1 MTRVCQVRLVVRV
14 FLDFLVLLTRVKD
27 SQDSLGFQGDQ
38 DLQASPDPRENL
50 ESWDSLEHL
59 DQGEMMAP
67 LVYLATLES

>member
-1 MTRVCQVRLVVRV
+1 MTRVCQVRPVVRV
-14 FLDFLVLLTRVKD
+14 FLDFLVLLSRVKD
-27 SQDSLGFQGDQ
+27 SQDSLGFQGDR

-59 DQGEMMAP
+59 EQGEMMAP